1 MKKSFSLYLLC
12 FWMLPVL
19 TQAASQGNL
28 SERVGQLEKKLSGQI
43 MMEMLDRMEF
53 LQKTVRDL
61 RGEVDRL
68 GHELERTQTRQQKLY
83 LDLDKRL
90 MSVEQGS
97 TTGANVA
104 DPRADVQAPV
114 VSVSGQ
120 VSQEAPTPL
129 IVEPEVPI
137 SPPSS
142 PAQRTAAKDSTK
154 EGAIYQRAFVF
165 LNNGRYDDAVSHF
178 SLLIDSYPQ
187 GDYADN
193 AQYWLGETYYVKREF
208 QLAREH
214 FTKVMEN
221 YSESIKVSDA
231 LLKTGY
237 IEYETGQ
244 WGKARKVLKS
254 VVEKHPDS
262 NAALLASDRLK
273 RMRKEGH

>member
-19 TQAASQGNL
+19 TQAASQENL

-53 LQKTVRDL
+53 VQKTVRDL

-90 MSVEQGS
+90 MSVEPGS

-104 DPRADVQAPV
+104 GSRSDVQTPV

-120 VSQEAPTPL
+120 VPQEVPTPL
-129 IVEPEVPI
+129 VVEPEVPI

-142 PAQRTAAKDSTK
+142 PAQRTATKDSTK